1 MHVPTDKGVS
11 LSADAA
17 PPDSFLPK
25 ACIHTFAGHTKGVSS
40 MKLFPGSG
48 HLLLTGSMD
57 TKVKLWDVYNEGNC
71 LRTFAGHGQAVKDV
85 AFNKDG
91 SRFLT
96 ASYDRQM
103 KLWDTETGACLKAF
117 TTGKRPHV
125 VAFHPDEDK
134 QHVFLAGMQDK
145 KIVQVRSPLS
155 FPVLPT
161 RPDRFPFAC
170 CARACSLTRPR
181 VRSPKS
187 TTCTSARSTRSLSS
201 MTTGDLSRRRT
212 TRASAPGT
220 MTSRSTSSTLPSLTC
235 TRCRL

>member
-11 LSADAA
+11 LSRDAP

-25 ACIHTFAGHTKGVSS
+25 ECIHTFAGHTKGVSS
-40 MKLFPGSG
+40 LKLFPGSG

-71 LRTFAGHGQAVKDV
+71 LRTFHGHSQAVKDV
-85 AFNKDG
+85 AFNNDG

-103 KLWDTETGACLKAF
+103 KLWDTETGQCIKAF

-134 QHVFLAGMQDK
+134 QNVFLAGMQDK
-145 KIVQVRSPLS
+145 KIIQVSAPSCALLPHPPAAADALTPIPLRSS
-155 FPVLPT
+155 TPT
-161 RPDRFPFAC
+161 L
-170 CARACSLTRPR
+170 ARSRR
-181 VRSPKS
+181 S
-187 TTCTSARSTRSLSS
+187 TTCTSARSTRSRLST
-201 MTTGDLSRRRT
+201 TTGGS
-212 TRASAPGT
+212 
-220 MTSRSTSSTLPSLTC
+220 
-235 TRCRL
+235 